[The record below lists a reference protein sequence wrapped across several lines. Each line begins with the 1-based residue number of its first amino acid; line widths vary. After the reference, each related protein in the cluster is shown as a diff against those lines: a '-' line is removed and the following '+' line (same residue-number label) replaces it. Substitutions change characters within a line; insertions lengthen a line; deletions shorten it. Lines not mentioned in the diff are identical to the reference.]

1 MYYLKPGDNEN
12 TDWNEKF
19 IVKAQKSEK
28 EVELGKKK
36 KKKGSKIELAKR
48 RGEFQPH

>member
-12 TDWNEKF
+12 TDWNENF

-28 EVELGKKK
+28 DVQLKKK
-36 KKKGSKIELAKR
+36 VQKLNWQSDAGSSSCTELN
-48 RGEFQPH
+48 

>member
-12 TDWNEKF
+12 TDWNENF
-19 IVKAQKSEK
+19 IVKAQKSGK
-28 EVELGKKK
+28 DVELE

-48 RGEFQPH
+48 RGEFQLH